1 MALIQRIAGARE
13 IDELL
18 KKLPVRVAKRVVGN
32 AMRAGGRVVQREA
45 KLRAPVGIEEP
56 HPKYGKLRD
65 NIRVKTVAEKGTSA
79 AVAVHIGA
87 AFWGFFLEFGT
98 GVRRLKKA
106 RVLSDGTTV
115 FGTEVGPMPAR
126 PFMRPAWD
134 SSKAAALDRIAKGLG
149 DGIQR
154 EAIKLGGKPKA
165 GR

>member
-1 MALIQRIAGARE
+1 MARVQAIKGARE

-18 KKLPVRVAKRVVGN
+18 KKLPVSVAKRVVGN

-45 KLRAPVGIEEP
+45 KNRAPVGSDEP

-65 NIRVKTVAEKGTSA
+65 NIRVKTVAERGKSTA
-79 AVAVHIGA
+79 IAVHIGA

-115 FGTEVGPMPAR
+115 FGTEVAPIRAQ

-134 SSKAAALDRIAKGLG
+134 ASKERALARIAKGLG

-154 EAIKLGGKPKA
+154 EAVKLGGRAKV